1 MVERNKFPI
10 INFKSMNIIN
20 RISEG
25 IDFVIDWAHRK
36 RFNRY
41 ARMLQYGQI
50 EKLIEL
56 GKSRYVIAHFT
67 DFRLG
72 NKPHTNKDAY
82 ASYAMMI
89 TPAMMR
95 NYLHRNPENFF
106 FFTMHPKGLKVLAEQ
121 GFSGAIA
128 RLEKDF
134 VAVAKKFPE
143 SFKLTPTSHREYVEL
158 VNNYLEA
165 GLPLPE

>member
-1 MVERNKFPI
+1 MEI
-10 INFKSMNIIN
+10 IRKV
-20 RISEG
+20 SEG
-25 IDFVIDWAHRK
+25 VDFLIDWAHRK

-41 ARMLQYGQI
+41 ARMLQFGQI
-50 EKLIEL
+50 EQLIDL
-56 GKSRYVIAHFT
+56 GKSRYVIAHFM

-72 NKPHTNKDAY
+72 SKPHTNKDAY
-82 ASYAMMI
+82 APYAMLV

-95 NYLHRNPENFF
+95 NYLHRNPENFY
-106 FFTMHPKGLKVLAEQ
+106 FFTMHPKGLEILVEQ

-128 RLEKDF
+128 RLDKEF
-134 VAVAKKFPE
+134 IAIAKKFPE
-143 SFKLTPTSHREYVEL
+143 SFVLTPESHRVYVEM